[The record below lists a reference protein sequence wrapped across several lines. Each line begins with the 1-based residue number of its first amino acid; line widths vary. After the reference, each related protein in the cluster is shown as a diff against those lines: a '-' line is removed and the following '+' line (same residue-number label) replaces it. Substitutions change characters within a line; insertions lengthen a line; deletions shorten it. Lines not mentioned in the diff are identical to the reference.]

1 MIVSKEDANTII
13 LFLLLSSTSIKD
25 MYRIYINV
33 ASNTSLFPNFKHFMR
48 YPWLNQKRDS
58 ASFMTEN
65 M

>member
-1 MIVSKEDANTII
+1 
-13 LFLLLSSTSIKD
+13 
-25 MYRIYINV
+25 MYRIYINI
-33 ASNTSLFPNFKHFMR
+33 ASNTYLFSNFKHFMR